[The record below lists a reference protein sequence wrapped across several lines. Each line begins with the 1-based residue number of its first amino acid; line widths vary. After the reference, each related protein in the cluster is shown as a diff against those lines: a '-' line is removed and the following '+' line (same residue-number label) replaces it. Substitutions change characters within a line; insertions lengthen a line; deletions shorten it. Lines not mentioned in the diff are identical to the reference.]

1 VRRNFISPLANV
13 PFDDSLGVDRI
24 PLVGVDDNAEQA
36 RVGVDELGFVTDLQV
51 VEDRGII
58 QESQIGHV
66 LAFLKLGRVDLANLS
81 RWKDFFL
88 QKKISIKLTN

>member
-58 QESQIGHV
+58 QEGQVGHV
-66 LAFLKLGRVDLANLS
+66 FTFLKLGRVDLPNLL
-81 RWKDFFL
+81 RWKNFFL
-88 QKKISIKLTN
+88 KKQRR